1 MPSNLSDPNS
11 SGTHE
16 NAPSTSQTA
25 SEETV
30 NNLQNSQPPLNTQS
44 PPLAF
49 QLNTNH
55 SNRLSNLNLPTF
67 SCNPH
72 NWSTFWDSFK
82 AAVHSNTT
90 LGGVQKFSYL
100 KAQLTGD
107 ASRAIAGFPL
117 SNANHEQ
124 TVKLLKERFGQPSK
138 IISAHMQALL
148 EIASPANQ
156 LTSLQL
162 FYDTMENRLEDHT
175 KAMGISLSQLS
186 WDNYPMSWE
195 RT

>member
-1 MPSNLSDPNS
+1 M
-11 SGTHE
+11 
-16 NAPSTSQTA
+16 
-25 SEETV
+25 
-30 NNLQNSQPPLNTQS
+30 NTQS

-55 SNRLSNLNLPTF
+55 SNRLPNLNLLT
-67 SCNPH
+67 SSYNPH
-72 NWSTFWDSFK
+72 NWSAFWDSFK
-82 AAVHSNTT
+82 PAIHSNTT

-107 ASRAIAGFPL
+107 TSRAIAGFPL
-117 SNANHEQ
+117 SNANYEQ

-156 LTSLQL
+156 LTRLQL
-162 FYDTMENRLEDHT
+162 SYDTMENRLQDHT
-175 KAMGISLSQLS
+175 KVMGISLSQLS
-186 WDNYPMSWE
+186 WENYPMS
-195 RT
+195 